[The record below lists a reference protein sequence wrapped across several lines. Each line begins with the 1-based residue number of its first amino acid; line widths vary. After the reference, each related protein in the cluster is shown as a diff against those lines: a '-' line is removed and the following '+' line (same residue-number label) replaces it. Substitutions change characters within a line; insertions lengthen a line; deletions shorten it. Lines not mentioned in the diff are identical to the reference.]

1 MKKLLLVGI
10 LFLAGCAA
18 TAPTMIILVHPTTAE
33 RITCQYGGGNPH
45 PLIVMND
52 QRRTEGC
59 AQQYEALGYVRA
71 TDLSPAQKAK
81 LSYPQPI
88 VEQDITIRQAPPKAP

>member
-1 MKKLLLVGI
+1 MKLLVMAS
-10 LFLAGCAA
+10 LFLAGCAS

-33 RITCQYGGGNPH
+33 RISCQFGSGNPH
-45 PLIVMND
+45 PLIVLND
-52 QRRTEGC
+52 QRRTENC
-59 AQQYEALGYVRA
+59 AQQYEALGFVRA

-81 LSYPQPI
+81 LSFPQPI